1 MIRWCRSASA
11 GRASGGLRFHRIAR
25 ELLGLAG
32 FGAVA
37 YGIWMYAPPIALI
50 FAGCV
55 VVGYAVTWNG
65 SDSN

>member
-1 MIRWCRSASA
+1 MM
-11 GRASGGLRFHRIAR
+11 RIWR

-37 YGIWMYAPPIALI
+37 YGIWQYAPPIAMM

-55 VVGYAVTWNG
+55 VVGYAVTAG
-65 SDSN
+65 ATQKR